1 MPMQKECKTT
11 TLSEGQ
17 DFHILFAKA
26 EIAMAIK
33 IRTRG
38 ANTSLMAFCLLRGSN
53 ISLEYVL
60 SLPDAVKKPPN
71 K

>member
-1 MPMQKECKTT
+1 MQNECKTA

-38 ANTSLMAFCLLRGSN
+38 ANSSSVEFCLLGESK
-53 ISLEYVL
+53 ISFEYIL
-60 SLPDAVKKPPN
+60 SFTDPETSVVI
-71 K
+71 

>member
-1 MPMQKECKTT
+1 MQKECKTT

-26 EIAMAIK
+26 EITVAIK

-38 ANTSLMAFCLLRGSN
+38 ANSSSVEFCLLRGSN
-53 ISLEYVL
+53 IIFEYVL
-60 SLPDAVKKPPN
+60 SFTEPETSVVI
-71 K
+71 